1 MVRKVLAVGMLV
13 PGLAVLIWGTL
24 AEILSRNAY
33 EPIFEPGVIIGAA
46 ALVFG
51 ILALGA
57 YLLWPKPN

>member
-1 MVRKVLAVGMLV
+1 MLV

-57 YLLWPKPN
+57 YLLWPKSN

>member
-13 PGLAVLIWGTL
+13 AGFAVLIWGTL

-33 EPIFEPGVIIGAA
+33 EPILEPGVIIGAA
-46 ALVFG
+46 AIVFG

-57 YLLWPKPN
+57 YLLWPKSN